1 METNEE
7 ENISV
12 QLWGLYKKQQFLE
25 NLKLRV
31 NQKISQSPNAS
42 EKQKLIS
49 TTVIILLIYANGK
62 TLDSKWES
70 ILRNAQQFN

>member
-31 NQKISQSPNAS
+31 NQKISQSLNAS